1 MKISVSKED
10 LSSGLQTVQNVVGA
24 RSTLPILSNV
34 LLIAG
39 ENKLEL
45 RATDLEVSINAAIR
59 VSDSRRSRMGGTLIL

>member
-1 MKISVSKED
+1 M
-10 LSSGLQTVQNVVGA
+10 QNVVGA

-45 RATDLEVSINAAIR
+45 RATLGEDYEEAELEENGVPFQQPVNK
-59 VSDSRRSRMGGTLIL
+59 